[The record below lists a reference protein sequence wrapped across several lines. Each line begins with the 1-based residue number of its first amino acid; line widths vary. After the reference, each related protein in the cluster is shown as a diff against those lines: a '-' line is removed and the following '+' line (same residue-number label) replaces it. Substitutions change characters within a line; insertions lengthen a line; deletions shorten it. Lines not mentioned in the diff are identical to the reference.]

1 MGGWSDVKDVGDRE
15 SRRYARC
22 WADTIGIGGL
32 SSAIYSYDLHAYCG
46 SQEYF
51 IEVKVS
57 LSLGASHPDL
67 HETATLQTLVR
78 VVAA

>member
-1 MGGWSDVKDVGDRE
+1 MERHAVDRAILHYSVMGGWSDVKDVGDRE

-51 IEVKVS
+51 IEVRS
-57 LSLGASHPDL
+57 PCPSGH
-67 HETATLQTLVR
+67 R
-78 VVAA
+78 